1 MAGRLLI
8 ARVCR
13 RHRCGHGWL
22 YQRSLHPGAID
33 GSAQVRAGVVCA
45 VLGKDVGMR
54 GQSLAGADGGDMS
67 RIRHQRVVVN
77 TPCWLMGHPSDSAG
91 REISST
97 WQFTTANPYAV
108 QVTFHVS
115 SGPVTW
121 LFARELLDDGC
132 QATSGLAD
140 VRISP
145 TQHPSYGRVIE
156 LHLSSPSGRALLLVN
171 VSAISDFLRR
181 TYELVPT
188 GMESRHLQMDKWLT
202 SLLSA

>member
-1 MAGRLLI
+1 
-8 ARVCR
+8 
-13 RHRCGHGWL
+13 
-22 YQRSLHPGAID
+22 
-33 GSAQVRAGVVCA
+33 
-45 VLGKDVGMR
+45 
-54 GQSLAGADGGDMS
+54 MS

-77 TPCWLMGHPSDSAG
+77 TPCWLMGHPSDSTG

-145 TQHPSYGRVIE
+145 TNHCNYGRVIE
-156 LHLSSPSGRALLLVN
+156 LHLSSPSGRALLLVS
-171 VSAISDFLRR
+171 VPAITDFLRR
-181 TYELVPT
+181 TYALVPA
-188 GMESRHLQMDKWLT
+188 GMEGRHLQMDKWL
-202 SLLSA
+202 SSVLSA